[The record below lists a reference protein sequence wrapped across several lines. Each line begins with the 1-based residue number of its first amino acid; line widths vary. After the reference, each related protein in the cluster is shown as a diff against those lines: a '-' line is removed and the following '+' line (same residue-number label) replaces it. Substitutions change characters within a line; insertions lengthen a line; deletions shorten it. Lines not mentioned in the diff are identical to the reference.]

1 MNRLTLFF
9 LIALCSAAFADS
21 SLAAPAVKQGSG
33 VAASVRTDGAM
44 IYSKPDF
51 DSELLTTLK
60 QGDKVRVS
68 SGATGDF
75 AKFHKVRVG
84 SILGYIADIDVQIEG
99 APKKR
104 DHVRKFGEDG
114 KDGKKHKLKKDA
126 KADDKKK
133 KFKDQSLPILF
144 TKYVGVLIGFSEFN
158 EAITGVSSKENL
170 LVYGLKI
177 TGPDVLLNG
186 PIMDLNL
193 AFHYGAPSY
202 YTALSSTKPSGFVLM
217 ADALLLLPFFQRDLT
232 MISIGLGPALRFS
245 NFTVTS
251 GGEPKSLTQLDLAL
265 SAALGGGFKLGK
277 VAVRLEGK
285 YLFGKQTDRLI
296 QASVQQAF

>member
-1 MNRLTLFF
+1 MTT
-9 LIALCSAAFADS
+9 ASVAQTAT
-21 SLAAPAVKQGSG
+21 GSG
-33 VAASVRTDGAM
+33 VAATVRTDAAM

-51 DSELLTTLK
+51 DAELLATLK

-68 SGATGDF
+68 SGTTGDF

-84 SILGYIADIDVQIEG
+84 SVLGYIADIDVQVEG

-104 DHVRKFGEDG
+104 DHVRKFGENDKAG
-114 KDGKKHKLKKDA
+114 KTQNQKQNQKQKKNASSGDP
-126 KADDKKK
+126 KK
-133 KFKDQSLPILF
+133 KFKDESLPILF
-144 TKYVGVLIGFSEFN
+144 TKYVGVLIGMSEFN
-158 EAITGVSSKENL
+158 EGITGVDAKENL
-170 LVYGLKI
+170 LVYGLKV

-202 YTALSSTKPSGFVLM
+202 YSSLSSTKPSGFVMM
-217 ADALLLLPFFQRDLT
+217 ADALLLLPFFQRDLV
-232 MISIGLGPALRFS
+232 MISIGLGPAVRFS
-245 NFTVTS
+245 SFNVTS

-265 SAALGGGFKLGK
+265 GAALGGGFKLGK

-296 QASVQQAF
+296 QASLQQAF